1 MIKDTQGQT
10 AAVQVA
16 LRIRPLTER
25 DRAQPRFANSSS
37 SDVLR
42 AQENHVQIVSQN
54 KYFTY
59 DHVFGPETQQGDI
72 FARLGQK
79 PIQKFVEGY
88 NVTMLAYGQ
97 TSSGKTYTMG
107 TAQHTDAT
115 DPEEDGIV
123 PRAMALLFDILQQQ
137 QLNELSLSS
146 PGSSINGKSNMRP
159 LSQVLHTNQQQRSVY
174 RYSVKVS
181 FVEIYNEELIDLLNS
196 APSSEK
202 PPVTIREDTKG
213 HIYWTGVKEV
223 NVHNTDD
230 VLYFLQQG
238 TENRATGSTDM
249 NEKSSRSHAIF
260 SVTLK
265 QERWVPASPQSS
277 RAASPV
283 PSKLQ
288 QAKQQ
293 RLSATG
299 RPASNFIPEDGDWII
314 TSSKFHFVDLAGSER
329 VCDRCLKRTAAEGD
343 RRKEGININAG
354 LLALGNVI
362 SALGDPSKRSTHV
375 PYRDSKLTRLLQDS
389 LGGSAM
395 TLMIACVSPAESNLS
410 ETLNT
415 LQYANRARNI
425 KNKMEKN
432 EMEEW
437 MTTDNLDLLRSTI
450 TKLKNELRN
459 AKSTPTSSSIASS
472 KLQQHSEFDDFSSTG
487 SPTANPDF
495 DDLYHQQH
503 VMIADLQQQ
512 VEELQGTAEFIKE
525 RNVVVEQELV
535 RLHQERSNPA
545 DQSFQH
551 LVEPVIEEYEKS
563 ISGLESQLALIRA
576 ALSHSDQGFEE
587 QQLKIEQLEIV
598 LESQEKT
605 INELRRRVGK
615 LLERRLKDETYITE
629 LEKKLMVAVEEAVHD
644 REMLSELRGKILKL
658 KEVDESTEQYIHD
671 LEGRLTASEAER
683 AELKEKLSKL
693 MLSTRE
699 ETAESNELKSI
710 VNQEYQKEIQTLKKT
725 NEESEKERQKLQT
738 QVEQLLL
745 ANSENEAKDTSIAA
759 KKITASE
766 EIYEKDQRIAELESR
781 FANLQHDHQDTLKE
795 LDEVLVRYQEALEN
809 ADYNQQNNDIQD
821 NQQEVQLLRES
832 IQHLEHELDMSTRR
846 EMILRQMSEEHD
858 ESVQVERSLQNLEVS
873 HDNAYSVNMSMSNN
887 ISAQKQMSNEF
898 VLQSFDALQK
908 KYQHIKTELQL
919 QNIRIEDE
927 DDLPEETMLD
937 IHTNY
942 ETQILQYKREL
953 KNLTRVLKE
962 IKKIKATELKS
973 SHPAAVTNPE
983 HKILMKSIQSLDKQ
997 LTEQYDKIRS
1007 EAKRFSNDVL
1017 DMISHSSG
1025 LKNELSILK
1034 SRESD
1039 PANNFD
1045 SFSSPNQPERN
1056 TNNSGMHSN
1065 NSSLPSSPRSRNFLI
1080 RPPTNFSAGN
1090 HSNKSSIVNIGSNNG
1105 TIDDSVSFHSNINDL
1120 PPSPSSADLISQY
1133 EKNRHALLTRLSIAK
1148 QDLKAHQIVIF
1159 ALEHKFKTTEIA
1171 INTCNKRMD
1180 NTNPTVTDREIEEL
1194 MSKMDAMKI
1203 QLESTEKL
1211 EQKSV
1216 LDMQQQ

>member
-59 DHVFGPETQQGDI
+59 DHVFGTDAQQGDI
-72 FARLGQK
+72 FAQLGER
-79 PIQKFVEGY
+79 PVQKFVEGY

-123 PRAMALLFDILQQQ
+123 PRAMALLFDILNQQQ
-137 QLNELSLSS
+137 HSELSSGSPASS
-146 PGSSINGKSNMRP
+146 VNGKSNLRP
-159 LSQVLHTNQQQRSVY
+159 LSQIHHSSQQQQQKSVY

-196 APSSEK
+196 AHPSEK

-223 NVHNTDD
+223 TVDSTDD
-230 VLYFLQQG
+230 VLHFLQQG

-265 QERWVPASPQSS
+265 QERWVPSSPLSS

-283 PSKLQ
+283 TSKLQ
-288 QAKQQ
+288 QSKQQQ
-293 RLSATG
+293 RLSVTA
-299 RPASNFIPEDGDWII
+299 RSNAPSNAEDGDWII

-329 VCDRCLKRTAAEGD
+329 LKRTAAEGD

-362 SALGDPSKRSTHV
+362 SALGDPSKKSTHV

-437 MTTDNLDLLRSTI
+437 MTTDNVDMLRTTI
-450 TKLKNELRN
+450 SKLKNELRN
-459 AKSTPTSSSIASS
+459 IKSAATTSNTNSRMQPQP
-472 KLQQHSEFDDFSSTG
+472 LEFDDFSSTG
-487 SPTANPDF
+487 SPIANPDF
-495 DDLYHQQH
+495 DDLYHEQH

-512 VEELQGTAEFIKE
+512 VEELQGSAEFIKE
-525 RNVVVEQELV
+525 RNIMVEKELI
-535 RLHQERSNPA
+535 RLHQERANPV
-545 DQSFQH
+545 DQDFQH
-551 LVEPVIEEYEKS
+551 LVEPVIQEYEKS
-563 ISGLESQLALIRA
+563 ISGLESQLAMIRA

-587 QQLKIEQLEIV
+587 QQSKIEQLEIV
-598 LESQEKT
+598 IDSQEKT

-629 LEKKLMVAVEEAVHD
+629 LEKKLMVAVEETVHD

-658 KEVDESTEQYIHD
+658 KEVDENTEQYIHD

-683 AELKEKLSKL
+683 TELKEKLSQL
-693 MLSTRE
+693 MLSTKEESAENRE
-699 ETAESNELKSI
+699 EK
-710 VNQEYQKEIQTLKKT
+710 VMVDQEYQKEIQDLTKKH
-725 NEESEKERQKLQT
+725 EASEKERQKLQT

-745 ANSENEAKDTSIAA
+745 VSVENEAKETSIVT
-759 KKITASE
+759 KTSTTSDE
-766 EIYEKDQRIAELESR
+766 SYEKDKRIAELESSL
-781 FANLQHDHQDTLKE
+781 ANLQHDHQDTLKE
-795 LDEVLVRYQEALEN
+795 LDEVLMRYQEALESSN
-809 ADYNQQNNDIQD
+809 PATE
-821 NQQEVQLLRES
+821 QEVQLLRES
-832 IQHLEHELDMSTRR
+832 IQHLEHELDMSTKR
-846 EMILRQMSEEHD
+846 EMIFRQMSEEHN
-858 ESVQVERSLQNLEVS
+858 ESAQVEQTLQKLEVS
-873 HDNAYSVNMSMSNN
+873 HDSISLADLSMTSDHH
-887 ISAQKQMSNEF
+887 AMVQQQQMDHEF
-898 VLQSFDALQK
+898 VLHSLDALQQ
-908 KYQHIKTELQL
+908 KYQQLKADVQL
-919 QNIRIEDE
+919 QNIRVQDE
-927 DDLPEETMLD
+927 DDIPHETMLA
-937 IHTNY
+937 IHTQY
-942 ETQILQYKREL
+942 ETHMLQYKREL

-962 IKKIKATELKS
+962 IKRVKASEIKS
-973 SHPAAVTNPE
+973 SQAAATINPE
-983 HKILMKSIQSLDKQ
+983 HKMLMKSIQGLDKQ
-997 LTEQYDKIRS
+997 LTEQYDKIKL

-1017 DMISHSSG
+1017 DMIAHNSG
-1025 LKNELSILK
+1025 LENELGVLK

-1039 PANNFD
+1039 PVNNTD
-1045 SFSSPNQPERN
+1045 NFSLPNQVERN
-1056 TNNSGMHSN
+1056 TNSSVYSD
-1065 NSSLPSSPRSRNFLI
+1065 NSSLPSSPRTRNSLI
-1080 RPPTNFSAGN
+1080 RPPTRFSNG
-1090 HSNKSSIVNIGSNNG
+1090 SNSNRSSIVNLSNN
-1105 TIDDSVSFHSNINDL
+1105 TTKDDTLAFNNNTDL
-1120 PPSPSSADLISQY
+1120 LPSPSSADLIAQY

-1148 QDLKAHQIVIF
+1148 QDLKAQQLVIF
-1159 ALEHKFKTTEIA
+1159 ALEHKFKVSEIA
-1171 INTCNKRMD
+1171 LHTCRKRIEG
-1180 NTNPTVTDREIEEL
+1180 TTSAVTDIEIEEL

-1203 QLESTEKL
+1203 QLESSEKQEKKAIL
-1211 EQKSV
+1211 NTQF
-1216 LDMQQQ
+1216 

>member
-1 MIKDTQGQT
+1 
-10 AAVQVA
+10 
-16 LRIRPLTER
+16 
-25 DRAQPRFANSSS
+25 
-37 SDVLR
+37 
-42 AQENHVQIVSQN
+42 
-54 KYFTY
+54 
-59 DHVFGPETQQGDI
+59 
-72 FARLGQK
+72 
-79 PIQKFVEGY
+79 
-88 NVTMLAYGQ
+88 MLAYGQ

-123 PRAMALLFDILQQQ
+123 PRAMALLFDILNQQQ
-137 QLNELSLSS
+137 QSEPSS
-146 PGSSINGKSNMRP
+146 DSPASSVNGKSSLRP
-159 LSQVLHTNQQQRSVY
+159 LSQIYHSNQQQKSGY

-196 APSSEK
+196 AHPSEK

-223 NVHNTDD
+223 TVHNTDD

-283 PSKLQ
+283 TSKLQ
-288 QAKQQ
+288 QSKQQQ
-293 RLSATG
+293 RLSTTARSNAT
-299 RPASNFIPEDGDWII
+299 SNTEDGDWII

-329 VCDRCLKRTAAEGD
+329 LKRTAAEGD

-362 SALGDPSKRSTHV
+362 SALGDPSKKSTHV

-437 MTTDNLDLLRSTI
+437 MTTDNVDMLRTTI
-450 TKLKNELRN
+450 SKLKNELRN
-459 AKSTPTSSSIASS
+459 MKSAPATSSTNHRMQPQS
-472 KLQQHSEFDDFSSTG
+472 LEFDDFSSTG
-487 SPTANPDF
+487 SPIANPDF
-495 DDLYHQQH
+495 DDLYHEQH

-512 VEELQGTAEFIKE
+512 VEELQGAAEFIKE
-525 RNVVVEQELV
+525 RNVMVEKELI
-535 RLHQERSNPA
+535 RLHEERANPA
-545 DQSFQH
+545 DQDFQH

-563 ISGLESQLALIRA
+563 ISGLESQLAMIRA

-598 LESQEKT
+598 IDSQEKT

-629 LEKKLMVAVEEAVHD
+629 LEKKLMVAVEETVHD

-658 KEVDESTEQYIHD
+658 KEVDENTEQYIHD

-683 AELKEKLSKL
+683 TELKEKLNQL
-693 MLSTRE
+693 MVSTKE
-699 ETAESNELKSI
+699 ESAENKEEKVI
-710 VNQEYQKEIQTLKKT
+710 VDQEYQKEIQDLKQKHET
-725 NEESEKERQKLQT
+725 SEKERQKLQT

-745 ANSENEAKDTSIAA
+745 ANVENEAKETSIAA
-759 KKITASE
+759 KTITASDE
-766 EIYEKDQRIAELESR
+766 SYEKDKRIAELESHL
-781 FANLQHDHQDTLKE
+781 ANLQHDHQDTLKE
-795 LDEVLVRYQEALEN
+795 LDEVLMRYQEALEG
-809 ADYNQQNNDIQD
+809 ADAEQQNHNSQATE
-821 NQQEVQLLRES
+821 QEVKLLRES
-832 IQHLEHELDMSTRR
+832 IQHLEHELDMSVKR
-846 EMILRQMSEEHD
+846 EMIFRQMSEEHN
-858 ESVQVERSLQNLEVS
+858 ESVEVEKTLQKLEVS
-873 HDNAYSVNMSMSNN
+873 HDNVSLADLSMS
-887 ISAQKQMSNEF
+887 SDHLTMTQQQQMDNEF
-898 VLQSFDALQK
+898 VLHSLDALQQ
-908 KYQHIKTELQL
+908 KYQQLKADVQL
-919 QNIRIEDE
+919 QNIRVQE
-927 DDLPEETMLD
+927 DDDITEETMLE
-937 IHTNY
+937 IHTKY
-942 ETQILQYKREL
+942 ETQMLQYKREL

-962 IKKIKATELKS
+962 IKKVKATEIKS
-973 SHPAAVTNPE
+973 SHPAAATNPE
-983 HKILMKSIQSLDKQ
+983 HKMLMKSIQSLDKQ
-997 LTEQYDKIRS
+997 LTEQYDKIKL

-1017 DMISHSSG
+1017 DMIAHNSG
-1025 LKNELSILK
+1025 LENELGVLK

-1039 PANNFD
+1039 PVNNTD
-1045 SFSSPNQPERN
+1045 CFSSPNLVERN
-1056 TNNSGMHSN
+1056 TNSSVYSD
-1065 NSSLPSSPRSRNFLI
+1065 NSSLPSSPRTRNSLI
-1080 RPPTNFSAGN
+1080 RAPTHFSTG
-1090 HSNKSSIVNIGSNNG
+1090 SNSNRSSIVNLNVNSKDDTISFNN
-1105 TIDDSVSFHSNINDL
+1105 SSDL
-1120 PPSPSSADLISQY
+1120 LPSPSSADLIAQY

-1148 QDLKAHQIVIF
+1148 QDLKAHQTVIF
-1159 ALEHKFKTTEIA
+1159 ALEHKFKTSEIA
-1171 INTCNKRMD
+1171 LHTCKKRIEG
-1180 NTNPTVTDREIEEL
+1180 TSSTVTDIEIEEL

-1203 QLESTEKL
+1203 QLESNEKQ
-1211 EQKSV
+1211 ERKQY
-1216 LDMQQQ
+1216 

>member
-10 AAVQVA
+10 ATVQVA

-25 DRAQPRFANSSS
+25 DRAQPRFANSSN

-59 DHVFGPETQQGDI
+59 DHVFAPETQQGDI
-72 FARLGQK
+72 FAQLGQK
-79 PIQKFVEGY
+79 PVQKFVEGY

-137 QLNELSLSS
+137 QHIELPQSS
-146 PGSSINGKSNMRP
+146 PVSSINGKSNLRP
-159 LSQVLHTNQQQRSVY
+159 LSQVLHSNQQQQQKSVY

-196 APSSEK
+196 AHPSEK

-223 NVHNTDD
+223 VVHNTDD

-265 QERWVPASPQSS
+265 QERWVPTSPQPS
-277 RAASPV
+277 RAASPILT
-283 PSKLQ
+283 KLQ

-293 RLSATG
+293 QRLSVTG
-299 RPASNFIPEDGDWII
+299 RPASNSISEDGDWII

-329 VCDRCLKRTAAEGD
+329 LKRTAAEGD

-362 SALGDPSKRSTHV
+362 SALGDPSKKSTHV

-437 MTTDNLDLLRSTI
+437 MTTDNLDVLRSTI

-459 AKSTPTSSSIASS
+459 VKSTPTSNSIASN

-487 SPTANPDF
+487 SPIANPDF

-512 VEELQGTAEFIKE
+512 IEELQGTADFIKE
-525 RNVVVEQELV
+525 RNMVVEKELV
-535 RLHQERSNPA
+535 RLHQERPNPA

-629 LEKKLMVAVEEAVHD
+629 LEKKLMAAVEETVHD

-671 LEGRLTASEAER
+671 LEGRLTASETER
-683 AELKEKLSKL
+683 TELKEKLSKL
-693 MLSTRE
+693 LISTKE
-699 ETAESNELKSI
+699 ETAENEEEKAI
-710 VNQEYQKEIQTLKKT
+710 VDQGYQKEIQELKEKH
-725 NEESEKERQKLQT
+725 EASENERQKLQN
-738 QVEQLLL
+738 QVEQLSL
-745 ANSENEAKDTSIAA
+745 ANNENEAKDISIATRNF
-759 KKITASE
+759 TASE
-766 EIYEKDQRIAELESR
+766 EIFAKDQRIAELESS
-781 FANLQHDHQDTLKE
+781 FANLQQDHQDTLKE

-809 ADYNQQNNDIQD
+809 ADSNDQQNNNNQD

-846 EMILRQMSEEHD
+846 EIIFRQMSEEHN
-858 ESVQVERSLQNLEVS
+858 ESAQVERSLQNLEIS
-873 HDNAYSVNMSMSNN
+873 NDNALSVDVSTSNET
-887 ISAQKQMSNEF
+887 SAQKQINNEF
-898 VLQSFDALQK
+898 VLETFDALQK

-919 QNIRIEDE
+919 QNIRVQDE
-927 DDLPEETMLD
+927 DDLSEETMLD
-937 IHTNY
+937 IHTKY

-973 SHPAAVTNPE
+973 SHPGAAANPE

-997 LTEQYDKIRS
+997 LTEHYDKIRS

-1017 DMISHSSG
+1017 DMISHNNG
-1025 LKNELSILK
+1025 LKSELSALK

-1039 PANNFD
+1039 PANSYDN
-1045 SFSSPNQPERN
+1045 FSSPNQLERN
-1056 TNNSGMHSN
+1056 TNSGVHSN
-1065 NSSLPSSPRSRNFLI
+1065 NSSLPSSPRTRSSLI
-1080 RPPTNFSAGN
+1080 RPPTNFNAGN
-1090 HSNKSSIVNIGSNNG
+1090 HSNKSSIVNIGSNNS
-1105 TIDDSVSFHSNINDL
+1105 IDDSISFHSNTNDL

-1133 EKNRHALLTRLSIAK
+1133 EKNRYALSTRLSIAK
-1148 QDLKAHQIVIF
+1148 QDLRAHQTVIS
-1159 ALEHKFKTTEIA
+1159 ALEHKLKTTEIA
-1171 INTCNKRMD
+1171 INTCNKRID
-1180 NTNPTVTDREIEEL
+1180 GIDPVTDREIEEL

-1211 EQKSV
+1211 ERKSV
-1216 LDMQQQ
+1216 LDQQ

>member
-59 DHVFGPETQQGDI
+59 DHVFGTDTQQGDI
-72 FARLGQK
+72 FARLGER
-79 PIQKFVEGY
+79 PVQKFVEGY

-107 TAQHTDAT
+107 TAQHTGAT

-123 PRAMALLFDILQQQ
+123 PRAMALLFDILNQQQ
-137 QLNELSLSS
+137 QSEPSS
-146 PGSSINGKSNMRP
+146 GSPASSVNGKSSLRP
-159 LSQVLHTNQQQRSVY
+159 LSQIHHSNQQQKLVY

-196 APSSEK
+196 AHPSEK

-223 NVHNTDD
+223 TVHSTND
-230 VLYFLQQG
+230 VLHFLQQG

-265 QERWVPASPQSS
+265 QERWVPTSPQSS

-283 PSKLQ
+283 TSKLQ
-288 QAKQQ
+288 QSKQQQ
-293 RLSATG
+293 RLSTTAKSNAT
-299 RPASNFIPEDGDWII
+299 PNAEDGDWII

-329 VCDRCLKRTAAEGD
+329 LKRTAAEGD

-362 SALGDPSKRSTHV
+362 SALGDPSKKSTHV

-437 MTTDNLDLLRSTI
+437 MTTDNVDMLRATI
-450 TKLKNELRN
+450 SKLKNELRSV
-459 AKSTPTSSSIASS
+459 KSAPTANSANNRMQPQS
-472 KLQQHSEFDDFSSTG
+472 LEFDDFSPTG
-487 SPTANPDF
+487 SPMANPDF
-495 DDLYHQQH
+495 DDLYHEQH

-512 VEELQGTAEFIKE
+512 VEELQGAAEFIKE
-525 RNVVVEQELV
+525 RNIMVEKELV
-535 RLHQERSNPA
+535 RLHQERVNPA
-545 DQSFQH
+545 DQDFQH

-563 ISGLESQLALIRA
+563 ISGLESQLAMIRA

-587 QQLKIEQLEIV
+587 QQSKIEQLEIV
-598 LESQEKT
+598 IDSQEKT

-629 LEKKLMVAVEEAVHD
+629 LEKKLMVAVEETVHD

-658 KEVDESTEQYIHD
+658 KEVDENTEQYIHD
-671 LEGRLTASEAER
+671 LEGRLTASETER
-683 AELKEKLSKL
+683 TELKERLGQL
-693 MLSTRE
+693 MISTKE
-699 ETAESNELKSI
+699 ESAENMEEKVM
-710 VNQEYQKEIQTLKKT
+710 VNQEYQKEMQDLKQKHET
-725 NEESEKERQKLQT
+725 SEKERQKLQT

-745 ANSENEAKDTSIAA
+745 ANVENEAKETSMVA
-759 KKITASE
+759 KTISTSDE
-766 EIYEKDQRIAELESR
+766 SYEKDKRIAELESNL
-781 FANLQHDHQDTLKE
+781 ANLQHDHQDTLKE
-795 LDEVLVRYQEALEN
+795 LDEVLMRYQETLESSN
-809 ADYNQQNNDIQD
+809 PATE
-821 NQQEVQLLRES
+821 QEVQLLRES
-832 IQHLEHELDMSTRR
+832 IQHLEHELDMSTKR
-846 EMILRQMSEEHD
+846 EMIFRQMSEEHN
-858 ESVQVERSLQNLEVS
+858 ESAQVEQTLQKLEVS
-873 HDNAYSVNMSMSNN
+873 HDSVSLADVSMS
-887 ISAQKQMSNEF
+887 SDHHAMAQQQQQMDNEF
-898 VLQSFDALQK
+898 VLHSLDALQQ
-908 KYQHIKTELQL
+908 KYQQLKADVQL
-919 QNIRIEDE
+919 QNIRVQDE
-927 DDLPEETMLD
+927 DDTPQETMLE
-937 IHTNY
+937 IHTQY
-942 ETQILQYKREL
+942 ETQMLRYKREL

-962 IKKIKATELKS
+962 IKRVKAAEIKS
-973 SHPAAVTNPE
+973 SQTTATSNPE
-983 HKILMKSIQSLDKQ
+983 HKMLMKSIQGLDKQ
-997 LTEQYDKIRS
+997 LTEQYDKIKL

-1017 DMISHSSG
+1017 DMIAHNSG
-1025 LKNELSILK
+1025 LENELGVLK

-1039 PANNFD
+1039 PVNNTD
-1045 SFSSPNQPERN
+1045 TFSLPNQVERN
-1056 TNNSGMHSN
+1056 TNSSVYSD
-1065 NSSLPSSPRSRNFLI
+1065 NSSLPSSPRTRNSLI
-1080 RPPTNFSAGN
+1080 RPPTHFSN
-1090 HSNKSSIVNIGSNNG
+1090 SNNSNRSSIVNLSNTKED
-1105 TIDDSVSFHSNINDL
+1105 TIAFNTNSDSL
-1120 PPSPSSADLISQY
+1120 PSPSSADLIAQY
-1133 EKNRHALLTRLSIAK
+1133 EKNRHALMTRLSIAK
-1148 QDLKAHQIVIF
+1148 QDLKAHQLVIF
-1159 ALEHKFKTTEIA
+1159 ALENKFKTSEIA
-1171 INTCNKRMD
+1171 LHTCKKRIEG
-1180 NTNPTVTDREIEEL
+1180 TTTTVTDIEIEEL

-1203 QLESTEKL
+1203 QLESSEKQ
-1211 EQKSV
+1211 ENKSI
-1216 LDMQQQ
+1216 LNTQS